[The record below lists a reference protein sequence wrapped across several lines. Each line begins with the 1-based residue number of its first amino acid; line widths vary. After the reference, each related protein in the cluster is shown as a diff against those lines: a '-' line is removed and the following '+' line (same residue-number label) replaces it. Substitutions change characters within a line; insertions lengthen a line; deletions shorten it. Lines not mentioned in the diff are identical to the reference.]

1 MVRQEL
7 QEVRALV
14 MNTTL
19 NLQTSIYVE
28 DWVLKGRIDGFE
40 VSKIDIVESTIGDI
54 NTAALRATL
63 NIAVQLGLGAVNSYL
78 AEGGLPLPQIS
89 DSVSFNQTNLIID
102 TGFLEI
108 DATPKYT
115 PNKTQEV
122 EEILPIVPM
131 FLAMS

>member
-1 MVRQEL
+1 VDLGASAQNKAPSITLKPEGSEVVFDGEIAIMVRQEL

-63 NIAVQLGLGAVNSYL
+63 NIAV
-78 AEGGLPLPQIS
+78 
-89 DSVSFNQTNLIID
+89 
-102 TGFLEI
+102 
-108 DATPKYT
+108 
-115 PNKTQEV
+115 
-122 EEILPIVPM
+122 
-131 FLAMS
+131 